1 VTLDGTPRYRLAC
14 FDLDGTLVDD
24 TIFIW
29 QTLHDHF
36 GSDATR
42 RSQARE
48 DFFEGRISY
57 DAWLSHDM
65 ELLIERGANHDRLR
79 EAVGRLQPMEGAH
92 EVLATLSAQG
102 VRLAVL
108 SGSLDVVL
116 ERHFPATPFAHVFL
130 NRLRFAPDGAIAAW
144 EATPYD
150 LARKA
155 DGLLEMARRE
165 GLPLQ
170 RIAFVGDHE
179 NDLEVVRLLKAQG
192 GMAVAFN
199 CKSPALARE
208 ASVVV
213 PGRDLRAVLPHL
225 LQD

>member
-1 VTLDGTPRYRLAC
+1 MTRKGTRRYRLAC

-42 RSQARE
+42 RRHARE
-48 DFFEGRISY
+48 
-57 DAWLSHDM
+57 
-65 ELLIERGANHDRLR
+65 N
-79 EAVGRLQPMEGAH
+79 
-92 EVLATLSAQG
+92 
-102 VRLAVL
+102 
-108 SGSLDVVL
+108 
-116 ERHFPATPFAHVFL
+116 
-130 NRLRFAPDGAIAAW
+130 
-144 EATPYD
+144 
-150 LARKA
+150 
-155 DGLLEMARRE
+155 
-165 GLPLQ
+165 LPLQ
-170 RIAFVGDHE
+170 QIALVGDHE
-179 NDLEVVRLLKAQG
+179 TDLEVVRLLKAQG